1 MQNYRKYDN
10 LSSFTSKFADVYSME
25 DESLEI
31 DKAFFILIELFFQTS
46 KKF

>member
-10 LSSFTSKFADVYSME
+10 LSSFTSKFADIYSME

-31 DKAFFILIELFFQTS
+31 DKAFLHFDRIVFS
-46 KKF
+46 N